1 MSHNGKQEVSDFL
14 TGKRREKDRES
25 WIITE
30 RPELKII
37 DEETFAK
44 TQEVLAARG
53 KMYKLDNKR
62 QSNKYLFSTLIR
74 CKECGWSFRRLER
87 KYRNTYVRWVCSGRN
102 GKGSDSCPNATTI
115 DEGELIKVLSDYF
128 AHILSQKKGVMDYVV
143 NEFEKIYKAKD
154 ENVNYE
160 KQLQEELDKIKYN
173 RQKYMDMYTDD
184 LISREELN
192 EKIGGSRKR
201 IEQLENELKLVSYQ
215 ITKREQ
221 LESILLKTFKQI
233 EDIADVSQMANAQLR
248 KIIQKIEVDK
258 DGNVDIY
265 LKLFGELGLNDSVL
279 LNSDRT

>member
-1 MSHNGKQEVSDFL
+1 
-14 TGKRREKDRES
+14 
-25 WIITE
+25 
-30 RPELKII
+30 
-37 DEETFAK
+37 
-44 TQEVLAARG
+44 
-53 KMYKLDNKR
+53 
-62 QSNKYLFSTLIR
+62 
-74 CKECGWSFRRLER
+74 
-87 KYRNTYVRWVCSGRN
+87 
-102 GKGSDSCPNATTI
+102 
-115 DEGELIKVLSDYF
+115 
-128 AHILSQKKGVMDYVV
+128 MDYVV

>member
-1 MSHNGKQEVSDFL
+1 
-14 TGKRREKDRES
+14 
-25 WIITE
+25 
-30 RPELKII
+30 
-37 DEETFAK
+37 
-44 TQEVLAARG
+44 
-53 KMYKLDNKR
+53 MYKLDNKR

-143 NEFEKIYKAKD
+143 NEFEKIYKTKD

-265 LKLFGELGLNDSVL
+265 LKLFGELGLNDSDL